1 MLTDIPTALLG
12 QEVPVARIDGELKK
26 LWEIDNAPTRA
37 SLINFALYSETT
49 ESIERNVQSIQ
60 EITQDHACRS
70 ILITSL
76 PHEPQSHVRSWIT
89 AHCQLDSA
97 GNKTVC
103 SEQIAFLVTHDC
115 GGLIR
120 NIVFA
125 HLDSDLPL
133 IFWWQGDLADRFEH
147 RLYSRIDRLVI
158 DSDSWSDLPA
168 GINLLHQALTNS
180 HAHFVVHDLA
190 WTRTYHMRLAIAA
203 AFENPALN
211 NELANLRSVSITAS
225 PQHQA
230 TALFLLAWLASRLE
244 IDFRKI
250 PSDSSDTTQRFE
262 GRKWDPTASLTLSE
276 SNESIA
282 LLEIRFENGSY
293 SIEHSPDSRFLR
305 MRTEVPDFTR
315 EKLMPADPTKESELI
330 VDQLMRGGSNSLY
343 HAIVPTFAS
352 LL

>member
-37 SLINFALYSETT
+37 SLINFALYSESID
-49 ESIERNVQSIQ
+49 SIERNVQSIQ
-60 EITQDHACRS
+60 EITEDHACRA

-76 PHEPQSHVRSWIT
+76 PEEPKSQVRSWIT
-89 AHCQLDSA
+89 AHCQLDAA

-133 IFWWQGDLADRFEH
+133 VFWWLGALNERFED
-147 RLYSRIDRLVI
+147 RLYNGIDRLVI
-158 DSDSWSDLPA
+158 DSDTWSELED
-168 GINLLHQALTNS
+168 GINLLHQAINNP

-190 WTRTYHMRLAIAA
+190 WTRTFLMRLAVAA
-203 AFENPALN
+203 AFENPALSS
-211 NELANLRSVSITAS
+211 ELANLKSIEITAS
-225 PQHQA
+225 PQHRA
-230 TALFLLAWLASRLE
+230 AALFLLAWLASRLE
-244 IDFRKI
+244 IDFKPLPTD
-250 PSDSSDTTQRFE
+250 PSESTQQFE
-262 GRKWDPTASLTLSE
+262 GRKWDPTASLSVE
-276 SNESIA
+276 SSQVPVTRLN
-282 LLEIRFENGSY
+282 IRFANGSY
-293 SIEHSPDSRFLR
+293 SIEHRPGSRFLR
-305 MRTEVPDFTR
+305 MRTDVPGFSR

-352 LL
+352 RR